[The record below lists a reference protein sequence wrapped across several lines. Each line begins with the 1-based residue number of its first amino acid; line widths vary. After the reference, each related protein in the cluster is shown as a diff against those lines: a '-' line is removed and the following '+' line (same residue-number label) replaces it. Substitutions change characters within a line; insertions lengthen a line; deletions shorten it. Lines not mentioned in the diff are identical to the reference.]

1 MTAAGTTLDEVRRI
15 GRTLMKIVVASTIL
29 RVVAMAVSRALE
41 RSADTASGDFR
52 LAAIWEIR
60 NLECRAP
67 IFRAGRATAV
77 LGGIDI
83 DLRDTTPDP
92 AGGELSLRAVLGGIR
107 VIVPETWRVDV
118 SVDTVAGQVEVRT
131 PPPVDLPE
139 DGPRVDIEAVVR
151 MGGVLITTD
160 D

>member
-1 MTAAGTTLDEVRRI
+1 MV
-15 GRTLMKIVVASTIL
+15 STIL
-29 RVVAMAVSRALE
+29 RAVALIVSRALE
-41 RSADTASGDFR
+41 RGADTASGDFR
-52 LAAIWEIR
+52 LAAIWGGR

-67 IFRAGRATAV
+67 LFRAGRATAI

-92 AGGELSLRAVLGGIR
+92 AGGELSLRTMLGGIR
-107 VIVPETWRVDV
+107 VIVPATWRVDV

-131 PPPVDLPE
+131 PPPAALPP
-139 DGPRVDIEAVVR
+139 DSPRVDIEAVVR